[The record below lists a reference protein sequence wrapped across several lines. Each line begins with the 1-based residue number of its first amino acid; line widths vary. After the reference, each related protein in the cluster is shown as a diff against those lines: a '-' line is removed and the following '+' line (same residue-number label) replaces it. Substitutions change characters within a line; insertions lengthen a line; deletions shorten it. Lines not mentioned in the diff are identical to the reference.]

1 MTDYDNQ
8 LAHLIK
14 LASNPATKEYA
25 WKRALELERCETGM
39 WAGIA
44 QELFQSTPAIAD
56 GRTHMLLHQG
66 ASTFLFQST
75 PAIADGRTT

>member
-1 MTDYDNQ
+1 MTVYETQ

-14 LASNPATKEYA
+14 LASNQGTKEYA

-44 QELFQSTPAIAD
+44 QELKDRMLALQPASSNVQRKR
-56 GRTHMLLHQG
+56 GR
-66 ASTFLFQST
+66 
-75 PAIADGRTT
+75 

>member
-14 LASNPATKEYA
+14 LASNKGTKEYA
-25 WKRALELERCETGM
+25 WHRALELERCKTGM

-44 QELFQSTPAIAD
+44 QELKERMLVQQPASSNVQRKH
-56 GRTHMLLHQG
+56 GR
-66 ASTFLFQST
+66 
-75 PAIADGRTT
+75 

>member
-14 LASNPATKEYA
+14 MASNPATKEHS
-25 WKRALELERCETGM
+25 WFRAKELERCETGM

-44 QELFQSTPAIAD
+44 EELKERMLAQQPASSNVQRKH
-56 GRTHMLLHQG
+56 GR
-66 ASTFLFQST
+66 
-75 PAIADGRTT
+75 